1 MIDSCPI
8 WEVEAAANLLFCLVV
23 VAQSR
28 CERIFFLCCLR
39 IANALAE
46 REKIEELAEAES
58 AE

>member
-1 MIDSCPI
+1 
-8 WEVEAAANLLFCLVV
+8 VEAAANLLFCLVV